1 MSRGGRITDMTD
13 DRRRFEFA
21 YRPGAIA
28 CYPGCV
34 TDLGAACERHGWER
48 ALVVCGTTVG
58 STPVVMD
65 PVRDGLG
72 DRLAGVFDETT
83 PEKYLGTA
91 IEGVRRARTVDA
103 DVLVAVGGGSSL
115 DVAKVMATLSTHDD
129 PEAAGHRAIDDA
141 SLALAAGD
149 PLPVVA
155 VPTTLAGADLS
166 TVAGVTF
173 AHGPDADAPP
183 SGGVGDAR
191 LMPAAIR
198 YDADLF
204 RTTPTSVL
212 TASAMNGFDKGVEA
226 LYTRNSTPITDG
238 TAARGLRLLR
248 SGLPTL
254 REDPMDADRLDDVL
268 AGIVCVQYGV
278 SEPGASKLSIVHAF
292 GHGFSRNTE
301 AHQGVVHGIVAPHVL
316 RYLFDEVDGRR
327 DLLAEALGVA
337 TDGADADATAE
348 SVVDAVADVRDDLGL
363 PTRLRAIDGLARS
376 DLDDVAERI
385 VADHLM
391 ATVPAGLDPTVADV
405 RAVLDAAW

>member
-1 MSRGGRITDMTD
+1 MTD

-21 YRPGAIA
+21 YRPGAIT
-28 CYPGCV
+28 CRPGCV
-34 TDLGAACERHGWER
+34 ADLDAICKRHGWSR

-58 STPVVMD
+58 STPAVMD
-65 PVRDGLG
+65 PVREGLS

-91 IEGVRRARTVDA
+91 IEGSRRAHAVDA

-115 DVAKVMATLSTHDD
+115 DVASVMATLSTHDD
-129 PEAAGHRAIDDA
+129 PIGAGDRAIDDA
-141 SLALAAGD
+141 ALSLSDGD
-149 PLPVVA
+149 SLPVVA

-173 AHGPDADAPP
+173 AAGPAADRPP
-183 SGGVGDAR
+183 SGGVADER
-191 LMPAAIR
+191 LMPATVC

-204 RTTPTSVL
+204 RTTPESVL

-226 LYTRNSTPITDG
+226 LYTSNSTPITDG

-248 SGLPTL
+248 SGLSTL
-254 REDPMDADRLDDVL
+254 REDPMDPDRLDDVL
-268 AGIVCVQYGV
+268 AGIVCAQYGV
-278 SEPGASKLSIVHAF
+278 SEPGAYKLSIVHAF
-292 GHGFSRNTE
+292 GHGFSRNTD

-316 RYLFDEVDGRR
+316 RYLFEHVDGRR

-337 TDGADADATAE
+337 GEDDTATAAA
-348 SVVDAVADVRDDLGL
+348 VVGAVAGVRDDLGL
-363 PTRLRAIDGLARS
+363 PERLRSIDGLARA
-376 DLDDVAERI
+376 DLDGVAERI
-385 VADHLM
+385 VDDSLM
-391 ATVPAGLDPTVADV
+391 ATVPDGLDPTVGDV

>member
-1 MSRGGRITDMTD
+1 MTG

-21 YRPGAIA
+21 YRPGDVA
-28 CYPGCV
+28 CRPGCV
-34 TDLGAACERHGWER
+34 ADLGAICERHGWAR

-58 STPVVMD
+58 STPAVME

-91 IEGVRRARTVDA
+91 MAGVQRAREADA

-115 DVAKVMATLSTHDD
+115 DVAKVMATLTTHED
-129 PEAAGHRAIDDA
+129 PEAAGRQAVAEA
-141 SLALAAGD
+141 SLSLAGDD

-173 AHGPDADAPP
+173 ALGPDADRPA
-183 SGGVGDAR
+183 SGGVGSGR
-191 LMPAAIR
+191 LMPAALC
-198 YDADLF
+198 YDADLY
-204 RTTPTSVL
+204 RTTPESVL

-226 LYTRNSTPITDG
+226 LYTSNSTPITDG
-238 TAARGLRLLR
+238 TAVRGLRLLR
-248 SGLPTL
+248 SGLSTL
-254 REDPMDADRLDDVL
+254 REEPMDADRLDEVL

-278 SEPGASKLSIVHAF
+278 SAPGAYKLSIVHAF
-292 GHGFSRNTE
+292 GHGVSRNHD

-316 RYLFDEVDGRR
+316 RYLFEHVDGRR
-327 DLLAEALGVA
+327 ALLAEALDVDTRGLDGDAVA
-337 TDGADADATAE
+337 EA
-348 SVVDAVADVRDDLGL
+348 VVDAVADVRDDLGL
-363 PTRLRAIDGLARS
+363 PDRLRSVDGLARS
-376 DLDDVAERI
+376 DLDDVAEA
-385 VADHLM
+385 VVDDPLM

-405 RAVLDAAW
+405 RGVLEAAW

>member
-1 MSRGGRITDMTD
+1 MTD

-34 TDLGAACERHGWER
+34 TDLGAACERRGWER

-58 STPVVMD
+58 ATPAVMD
-65 PVRDGLG
+65 PVREGLG

-91 IEGVRRARTVDA
+91 IEGVRRARAVDA

-115 DVAKVMATLSTHDD
+115 DVAKVMATLTTHDD
-129 PEAAGHRAIDDA
+129 PAAAGHRAVDEA

-173 AHGPDADAPP
+173 AHGSDADDPP
-183 SGGVGDAR
+183 SGGVGDER
-191 LMPAAIR
+191 LMPEVVR
-198 YDADLF
+198 YDADLY
-204 RTTPTSVL
+204 RTTPDSIL

-238 TAARGLRLLR
+238 TAVRGLRLLR

-254 REDPMDADRLDDVL
+254 REDPMDPDRLDDVL

-278 SEPGASKLSIVHAF
+278 SEPGAYKLSIVHAF

-316 RYLFDEVDGRR
+316 RYLFANVDGRR
-327 DLLAEALGVA
+327 DLLAEALGV
-337 TDGADADATAE
+337 DVRGLDAEAVGEA
-348 SVVDAVADVRDDLGL
+348 VVDEVADVRDDLGL
-363 PTRLRAIDGLARS
+363 PARLRTIDGLGRN
-376 DLDDVAERI
+376 DLGDVADRI
-385 VADHLM
+385 VDDALM
-391 ATVPAGLDPTVADV
+391 GTVPEGLNPTVGDV
-405 RAVLDAAW
+405 RGVLAEAW

>member
-1 MSRGGRITDMTD
+1 MTR

-21 YRPGAIA
+21 YRPGEIV
-28 CYPGCV
+28 CWPGCV
-34 TDLGAACERHGWER
+34 ADLDAICARHGLER
-48 ALVVCGTTVG
+48 ALVVCGSTVG
-58 STPVVMD
+58 STPAVMD
-65 PVRDGLG
+65 PIRSGLS

-91 IEGVRRARTVDA
+91 VGGVERARAVDA

-115 DVAKVMATLSTHDD
+115 DVAKVMATLTTHDAD
-129 PEAAGHRAIDDA
+129 PGTVGRRAVEEA
-141 SLALAAGD
+141 SLSLASGE
-149 PLPVVA
+149 PLPIVA

-191 LMPAAIR
+191 LMPAALC
-198 YDADLF
+198 YDADCF
-204 RTTPTSVL
+204 RTTPESIL

-226 LYTRNSTPITDG
+226 LYTSNSTPVTDG
-238 TAARGLRLLR
+238 TAVRGLRLLR

-254 REDPMDADRLDDVL
+254 REDPMDADRLDEVL

-278 SEPGASKLSIVHAF
+278 SEPGAYKLSIVHAF
-292 GHGFSRNTE
+292 GHGFARNYE
-301 AHQGVVHGIVAPHVL
+301 VHQGVVHGIVAPHVL

-327 DLLAEALGVA
+327 DLLAEALGVD
-337 TDGADADATAE
+337 TRTLDADATAGA
-348 SVVDAVADVRDDLGL
+348 VVDGVADVRDDLGL
-363 PTRLRAIDGLARS
+363 PDRLRTVDGLART

-385 VADHLM
+385 VDDSLM
-391 ATVPAGLDPTVADV
+391 GTVPAGLNPTVEDV
-405 RAVLDAAW
+405 RGVLDDAW

>member
-1 MSRGGRITDMTD
+1 MTD

-34 TDLGAACERHGWER
+34 TDLGSACERHGWER

-58 STPVVMD
+58 STPAVMD
-65 PVRDGLG
+65 PVREGLG
-72 DRLAGVFDETT
+72 DRLTGVFDETT

-91 IEGVRRARTVDA
+91 VEGVRRARAVDA

-115 DVAKVMATLSTHDD
+115 DVAKVMATLTTHDD
-129 PEAAGHRAIDDA
+129 PEGVGERAIDEA
-141 SLALAAGD
+141 SLALAAD
-149 PLPVVA
+149 EPLPIVA

-173 AHGPDADAPP
+173 AHGPDAADPP

-226 LYTRNSTPITDG
+226 LYTRNSTPVTDG

-248 SGLPTL
+248 AGLPTL
-254 REDPMDADRLDDVL
+254 REDHDTDPDRLDDVL

-278 SEPGASKLSIVHAF
+278 SEPGASKLSIIHAF

-316 RYLFDEVDGRR
+316 RYLFEAVDGRR

-337 TDGADADATAE
+337 VDGADADATAE
-348 SVVDAVADVRDDLGL
+348 AVVDAVADVRDDLGL
-363 PTRLRAIDGLARS
+363 PTRLRTIDGLARS
-376 DLDDVAERI
+376 DLDGVAERI
-385 VADHLM
+385 VDDPLM

-405 RAVLDAAW
+405 RDVLDAAW

>member
-1 MSRGGRITDMTD
+1 MTD

-21 YRPGAIA
+21 YRPGTIT
-28 CYPGCV
+28 CRPGCV
-34 TDLGAACERHGWER
+34 ADLGAICERHGWSR

-58 STPVVMD
+58 STPAVMD
-65 PVRDGLG
+65 PVREGLG

-91 IEGVRRARTVDA
+91 IEGIRRAHAVDA

-115 DVAKVMATLSTHDD
+115 DVASVMATLSTYDD
-129 PEAAGHRAIDDA
+129 PVGAGTRAIDDA
-141 SLALAAGD
+141 ALSLSDGD
-149 PLPVVA
+149 SLPVVA

-173 AHGPDADAPP
+173 ALDPATERPA
-183 SGGVGDAR
+183 SGGVGDER
-191 LMPAAIR
+191 LMPTALC
-198 YDADLF
+198 YDAGLY
-204 RTTPTSVL
+204 RTTPEFVL

-226 LYTRNSTPITDG
+226 LYTSNSTPITDG

-254 REDPMDADRLDDVL
+254 RGDHDTDPDRLDDVL

-278 SEPGASKLSIVHAF
+278 SEPGAYKLSIVHAF
-292 GHGFSRNTE
+292 GHGFSRNTD

-316 RYLFDEVDGRR
+316 RYLFEHVDGRR

-337 TDGADADATAE
+337 GDDDAATAPGDDAATAE
-348 SVVDAVADVRDDLGL
+348 AVVDAVAGVRDDLGL
-363 PTRLRAIDGLARS
+363 PERLRSLDGLARA
-376 DLDDVAERI
+376 DLDGVAERI
-385 VADHLM
+385 VDDPLM
-391 ATVPAGLDPTVADV
+391 ATVPDGLDPTVGDV
-405 RAVLDAAW
+405 RAVLAAAW

>member
-1 MSRGGRITDMTD
+1 MTD

-21 YRPGAIA
+21 YRPGGIA

-34 TDLGAACERHGWER
+34 TDLGSACERHAWER

-58 STPVVMD
+58 STPAVMD
-65 PVRDGLG
+65 PVREGLG
-72 DRLAGVFDETT
+72 DRLAGVLDETT

-91 IEGVRRARTVDA
+91 IEGVRRARAVDA

-115 DVAKVMATLSTHDD
+115 DVAKVMATLTSHDD
-129 PEAAGHRAIDDA
+129 PEAAGRRAIDDA

-173 AHGPDADAPP
+173 AQGPDADDPP
-183 SGGVGDAR
+183 SGGVGDAQ

-226 LYTRNSTPITDG
+226 LYTRNSTPVTDG
-238 TAARGLRLLR
+238 TAVRGLRLLR
-248 SGLPTL
+248 AGLPTL
-254 REDPMDADRLDDVL
+254 REDPMDADRLEDVL

-337 TDGADADATAE
+337 ADGADATAE
-348 SVVDAVADVRDDLGL
+348 AVVDAVADVRDDLGL

-385 VADHLM
+385 VDDPLM
-391 ATVPAGLDPTVADV
+391 GTVPAGLDPTVSDV
-405 RAVLDAAW
+405 RDVLDAAW

>member
-1 MSRGGRITDMTD
+1 MHRGGRITGMTD

-21 YRPGAIA
+21 YRPGEIA
-28 CYPGCV
+28 CAPGCV
-34 TDLGAACERHGWER
+34 AGLGSTCERHGWER

-58 STPVVMD
+58 ATPAVMD
-65 PVRDGLG
+65 PVREGLG

-91 IEGVRRARTVDA
+91 IEGVRRARETDA
-103 DVLVAVGGGSSL
+103 DVLVAAGGGSSL
-115 DVAKVMATLSTHDD
+115 DVAKVMATLTTYDD
-129 PEAAGHRAIDDA
+129 PEAAGERAIDEVSL
-141 SLALAAGD
+141 SLAAAD

-166 TVAGVTF
+166 TIAGVTF
-173 AHGPDADAPP
+173 AHGPDADSPP
-183 SGGVGDAR
+183 SGGVSDAR
-191 LMPAAIR
+191 LMPAALR
-198 YDADLF
+198 YDAGLF
-204 RTTPTSVL
+204 RTTPESVL

-226 LYTRNSTPITDG
+226 LYTRNSTPVTDG
-238 TAARGLRLLR
+238 TAVRGLRLLR
-248 SGLPTL
+248 AGLPTL
-254 REDPMDADRLDDVL
+254 REEAMDADRLDDVL

-316 RYLFDEVDGRR
+316 RYLFGEIDGRR

-337 TDGADADATAE
+337 ADGADATAE
-348 SVVDAVADVRDDLGL
+348 AVVDAVADVRDDLGL
-363 PTRLRAIDGLARS
+363 PTRLRTIDGLARS

-385 VADHLM
+385 VDDPLM
-391 ATVPAGLDPTVADV
+391 STVPAGLDPTKSDV
-405 RAVLDAAW
+405 HEVLDAAW